1 MTTSPRNGL
10 RGAQRPRVLSVPDAP
25 TSAGQEAIDLAA
37 SAGLH
42 LDPWQQF
49 SLDCALRENA
59 DGRWTSFEVGVLCSR
74 QNGKGGIIEA
84 RELAGLFL
92 FGERLIIHSAHL
104 FDTSLEAFRRLLEL
118 IESTPDLDRRVAKV
132 NNAHGKEGIELLNG
146 NRIRFRARTRG
157 GGRGF
162 SGDLVILDEAMIV
175 PQEAVGALL
184 PTMSARP
191 NPQLWYLG
199 SAVDEEI
206 HEHGMA
212 FTKVRNRGL
221 RGNDPS
227 LCWIEFSA
235 PDKRRA
241 NGELVIDPAD
251 PRAIAQANPAIG
263 FRLSLS
269 HVAKERRSMSK
280 RMYEVERLG
289 IGYWPKEGDE
299 VERPIDP
306 EVFAQRVDREPN
318 FAESVAIAIDGDPA
332 GKWISIGAAKMKRNG
347 GVHVEVGFHE
357 KPSRAVLAFII
368 SLVSRW
374 DPCAVIVDSKGPV
387 AYLRQELIAEGIEPE
402 DVTAGA
408 MASACVGF
416 QRAIDD
422 EDVTHTGDPLLID
435 AVKGAQKRNIGDGW
449 GFDRKGDSIISPLVS
464 VALARHGVLTYG
476 LKTTP
481 PPAPPVGG
489 SAGVVGDRAD
499 HDEIDILTA
508 AF

>member
-1 MTTSPRNGL
+1 MTTSRRNGL
-10 RGAQRPRVLSVPDAP
+10 KGDQRPRICSVPPAP
-25 TSAGQEAIDLAA
+25 TSAGQEAIELAE
-37 SAGLH
+37 SAGLI

-49 SLDCALRENA
+49 DLDCALRENK
-59 DGRWTSFEVGVLCSR
+59 DGTWTSFEVGILCSR

-92 FGERLIIHSAHL
+92 FGDKLIIHSAHL

-175 PQEAVGALL
+175 PEEAVGALL

-206 HEHGMA
+206 HEHGMT

-221 RGNDPS
+221 RGDDPS
-227 LCWIEFSA
+227 LCWLEHSA
-235 PDKRRA
+235 SDERKP
-241 NGELVIDPAD
+241 NGDLVVDPAD
-251 PRAIAQANPAIG
+251 PRVIAQANPAIG

-269 HVAKERRSMSK
+269 HVAKERRSMSR

-289 IGYWPKEGDE
+289 IGYWPREDE
-299 VERPIDP
+299 VVERPIDH
-306 EVFAQRVDREPN
+306 EVFATRVDREPDLTD
-318 FAESVAIAIDGDPA
+318 SIAIAIDGDPA
-332 GKWISIGAAKMKRNG
+332 GKWVSIAAAVIKSNG
-347 GVHVEVGFHE
+347 GVHGEVGFHE
-357 KPSRAVLAFII
+357 KPGPGVVPFIVA
-368 SLVSRW
+368 LVSRW
-374 DPCAVIVDSKGPV
+374 DPCAVIIDSKGPV
-387 AYLRQELIAEGIEPE
+387 AYLRQELINEGIEPE
-402 DVTAGA
+402 DVTAGL
-408 MASACVGF
+408 MASASVGL

-422 EDVTHTGDPLLID
+422 DEFSFTGDPVLID
-435 AVKGAQKRNIGDGW
+435 AVKGATKRKIGDGW
-449 GFDRKGDSIISPLVS
+449 GFARNGDSTISPLVS
-464 VALARHGVLTYG
+464 VALARHGVLAYG
-476 LKTTP
+476 VTKKP
-481 PPAPPVGG
+481 PPAPPTGG
-489 SAGVVGDRAD
+489 KATASHSSTEELDVFS
-499 HDEIDILTA
+499 A